1 MNKKNKRIVIWLTGL
16 SGAGKT
22 TIANECHR
30 KLTQLNYN
38 SKILDGDILRNGINK
53 GLGFTIEDRK
63 ENIRRAAEVAKLF
76 ADSNFITICSFISPT
91 KEIRELAK
99 QIINQQ
105 DYHEIFVKCSLETC
119 EQRDVKGLYH
129 KARTENTPNFTGISA
144 NYEIPSNPNLI
155 LNSELETIEEST
167 EKLILYIQSILD

>member
-1 MNKKNKRIVIWLTGL
+1 MNDKNKGVVIWLTGL

-30 KLTQLNYN
+30 KLTLLNYN
-38 SKILDGDILRNGINK
+38 TKILDGDILRNGINK
-53 GLGFTIEDRK
+53 GLGFTLEDRK

-76 ADSNFITICSFISPT
+76 AESNFITICSFISPT
-91 KEIRELAK
+91 QEIRELAK
-99 QIINQQ
+99 QLINKEA
-105 DYHEIFVKCSLETC
+105 YHEIFVKCSLEIC

-144 NYEIPSNPNLI
+144 NYEIPTNPNLI

-167 EKLILYIQSILD
+167 EKLIQYILSIFE